1 MFLREL
7 LGHACRSYQ
16 GAMFRIVLQPDEQA
30 LLSAIQAG
38 LCRPGMV
45 PGPLL
50 LKFMALRMVVCD
62 EHGYP
67 RLTDL
72 AEAALARMRGRVH

>member
-1 MFLREL
+1 MFPREL
-7 LGHACRSYQ
+7 LGHAADPSK

-38 LCRPGMV
+38 LCPPGMV